1 MYVFLFQ
8 FPRTEQEWKFIS
20 KQFEERWN
28 FPHCL
33 GAIDGKHVEITPP
46 DNCGS
51 YYFNYKGKHSMVLM
65 AIVDANYQFLLCDFG
80 TNGRISDGGVLQNTE
95 FYKKLQDNN
104 LEIPPAESAERSSRI
119 LPYVFVADDAF
130 PLRCDMIKPFR
141 QIDLISHERKIYN
154 YRVSRARRI
163 VENAFGILASRF
175 RIFHT
180 QINLE
185 PHRIESVVMACC
197 VLHNFLMSSSRNF
210 YAPSDC
216 YDQEDRENGTITPGL
231 NTMQSNMNHLNSRN
245 YGNIT
250 NAAKMVRQDFINYFN
265 NEGSVPWQNDFVS

>member
-1 MYVFLFQ
+1 MLQ
-8 FPRTEQEWKFIS
+8 FPRTELEWKSIS

-33 GAIDGKHVEITPP
+33 GAIDGKHIDITPP
-46 DNCGS
+46 ANSGS
-51 YYFNYKGKHSMVLM
+51 YYFNYKGKHSLVLM

-95 FYKKLQDNN
+95 FYEKLQNN
-104 LEIPPAESAERSSRI
+104 DLKIPLAESVGNISRS

-141 QIDLISHERKIYN
+141 QIDLNSHERKIYN

-180 QINLE
+180 QINID
-185 PHRIESVVMACC
+185 PHRIESVVMASCA
-197 VLHNFLMSSSRNF
+197 LHNFLMSTSHNF
-210 YAPSDC
+210 YAPSEC
-216 YDQEDRENGTITPGL
+216 YDHEDRENGTVTSGL
-231 NTMQSNMNHLNSRN
+231 NTTQSNMNHLHRRN

-250 NAAKMVRQDFINYFN
+250 NAAKIIRQEFINYFN

>member
-1 MYVFLFQ
+1 
-8 FPRTEQEWKFIS
+8 
-20 KQFEERWN
+20 
-28 FPHCL
+28 
-33 GAIDGKHVEITPP
+33 
-46 DNCGS
+46 
-51 YYFNYKGKHSMVLM
+51 M

-80 TNGRISDGGVLQNTE
+80 TNGRISDGGVLQNIE
-95 FYKKLQDNN
+95 FYKKLQNNN
-104 LEIPPAESAERSSRI
+104 LKISPAESAEHSSRI
-119 LPYVFVADDAF
+119 LPYVFVASRASSAF

-141 QIDLISHERKIYN
+141 QIDLNSHERKIYN

-163 VENAFGILASRF
+163 VENTFGILASRF

-210 YAPSDC
+210 YAPSEC

-231 NTMQSNMNHLNSRN
+231 NTMQSNMNHLCRRN
-245 YGNIT
+245 CGNIT

-265 NEGSVPWQNDFVS
+265 NEGSIPWQNDFVS